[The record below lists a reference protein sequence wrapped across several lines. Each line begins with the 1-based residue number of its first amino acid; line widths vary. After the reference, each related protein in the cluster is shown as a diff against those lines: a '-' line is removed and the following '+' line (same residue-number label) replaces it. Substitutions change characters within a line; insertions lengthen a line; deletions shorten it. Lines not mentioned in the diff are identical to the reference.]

1 MEEKMVGFVDGIDWV
16 GAEAMKYWSYPAGY
30 KKDSK
35 TEIRNFIFSGDYCGA
50 LKVDGYYQRLIK
62 DEDGNCFMIARNKD
76 VNGNPIN
83 KLEWI
88 PQINSFMEVIPNG
101 TVFFCEAYLPGN
113 EGSRKITSLLGCL
126 KDKCIQRQRS
136 SQYLHLY
143 IFDVAAFD
151 GENYTSLGMEK
162 RIAALDVIHERFE
175 GVCEYVDWA
184 TYYWGK
190 ELWEKLQEYLE
201 EGREGIVLYKKD
213 CPIYFKRTPARM
225 TIKVK
230 KEISQTIDC
239 FFTGKYFAP
248 TYKYEGKE
256 IETWPYWINMITK
269 EKIKGEKYMDYYNG
283 APIEPITKPFFNDWA
298 GSLEIGLVKGDKV
311 VPIGYLSNLTEEIK
325 ANPDQYKGR
334 CIEVTCMEIQET
346 GGLRHAKMLG
356 FRDDLTMRDCTWE
369 KVFGGVK

>member
-1 MEEKMVGFVDGIDWV
+1 MKGYACGIDWV
-16 GAEAMKYWSYPAGY
+16 NSPAMLYWSYPSGY

-35 TEIRNFIFSGDYCGA
+35 AEIRNYIFSGDYVGS
-50 LKVDGYYQRLIK
+50 LKVDGYYQRIVK

-83 KLEWI
+83 KIEWVPHLE
-88 PQINSFMEVIPNG
+88 PFFKGLPRESVL
-101 TVFFCEAYLPGN
+101 FCEIYLPGD

-126 KDKCIQRQRS
+126 KEKCIQRQEAG
-136 SQYLHLY
+136 QKLHLY
-143 IFDVAAFD
+143 VFDVACYA
-151 GENYTSLGMEK
+151 GENFVSKGMK
-162 RIAALDVIHERFE
+162 DRIINLEIVESELNRY
-175 GVCEYVDWA
+175 VPEYVQFA
-184 TYYWGK
+184 TYYEGK

-201 EGREGIVLYKKD
+201 AGREGVVLYRKD

-230 KEISQTIDC
+230 KEISNTIDC
-239 FFTGKYFAP
+239 FFTGKFLAP

-256 IETWPYWINMITK
+256 IETWPYWINIITK
-269 EKIKGEKYMDYYNG
+269 EKIYGQKYLDYYNG

-298 GSLEIGLVKGDKV
+298 GSFEIGLIKDGKV

-325 ANPDQYKGR
+325 ANPDLYKGKV
-334 CIEVTCMEIQET
+334 IEVTCMEIQET

-356 FRDDLTMRDCTWE
+356 FRDDLTIKDCTWE
-369 KVFGGVK
+369 KVFG